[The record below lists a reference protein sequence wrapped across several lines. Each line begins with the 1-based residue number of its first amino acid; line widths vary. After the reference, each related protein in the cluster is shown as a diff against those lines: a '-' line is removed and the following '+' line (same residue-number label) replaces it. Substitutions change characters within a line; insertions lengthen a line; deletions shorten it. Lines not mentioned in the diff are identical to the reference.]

1 MYNDVLALALFLSM
15 LLGDPSCGNI
25 FWKLV
30 ISLPD
35 PDLIQT
41 QHQGQ
46 GLQQLTKWL
55 KAKFHRGMTTSQHL
69 SSVQVL
75 KTCFNSWKRPAF
87 SLCSFKK
94 KRCYHSTCANLIFLE
109 IIVGTFYSMTFKDV
123 LIFSLVSVFI
133 FYLQL
138 NIICI

>member
-1 MYNDVLALALFLSM
+1 MYNDVLVLALFFPL

-55 KAKFHRGMTTSQHL
+55 KAKFHRGTTTSQQL

-75 KTCFNSWKRPAF
+75 KTCLNSWVRAAF

-94 KRCYHSTCANLIFLE
+94 KAVTIVPVHFLIFL
-109 IIVGTFYSMTFKDV
+109 
-123 LIFSLVSVFI
+123 
-133 FYLQL
+133 
-138 NIICI
+138 